1 MFCFVSGERRTVVS
15 CMKIINKTMTQV
27 NNSYCQV
34 ENRPSPQI
42 RPCNLHPCQY
52 RYQLHHIFSKL
63 SVLPDICVSCAFL
76 CRQLTQNSIGGQT
89 SHALRVES
97 LCFGTDS
104 TNKFLWKMFPT
115 NLHSLTGQKTS
126 KHNT

>member
-63 SVLPDICVSCAFL
+63 SVLPDICVSCAFFVPSANTKL
-76 CRQLTQNSIGGQT
+76 NWGSNLACTSCGEPVFWNRFNKQILVENVPNKSTFSDRTEDIQT
-89 SHALRVES
+89 
-97 LCFGTDS
+97 
-104 TNKFLWKMFPT
+104 
-115 NLHSLTGQKTS
+115 
-126 KHNT
+126 